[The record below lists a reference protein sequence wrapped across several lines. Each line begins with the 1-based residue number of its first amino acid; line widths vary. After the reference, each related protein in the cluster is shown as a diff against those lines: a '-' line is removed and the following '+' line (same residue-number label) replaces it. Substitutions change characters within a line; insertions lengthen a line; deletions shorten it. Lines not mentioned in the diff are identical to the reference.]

1 MDLLVIVLPIIGTLL
16 IGAISPGSSFIV
28 VAKSSLGGS
37 RGKGVAV
44 AFGIGWASAVFAVLA
59 LGGLHVIFETVPWLY
74 VGFKVLGGSYLVYLA
89 YKIFVNAKKPLSEV
103 RVQTGQQAK
112 RPMLKGVILG
122 FLTQI
127 SNPKTAIVFASVFA
141 TFMDREP
148 DMVLY
153 LVLVPMIFLLEFV
166 WYTVVAILLSNSGPR
181 KIYAQAK
188 TTIDRV
194 TAGLLGALGIKLVSD
209 TL

>member
-1 MDLLVIVLPIIGTLL
+1 MDLLLVVLPIIGTLL
-16 IGAISPGSSFIV
+16 IGAISPGPSFIV

-44 AFGIGWASAVFAVLA
+44 AFGIGLASAVFAVLA
-59 LGGLHVIFETVPWLY
+59 LGGLHVIFETVPRLY

-89 YKIFVNAKKPLSEV
+89 YKIFVNAKNPLSEV

-141 TFMDREP
+141 TFMNREP

-166 WYTVVAILLSNSGPR
+166 WYTVVAVLLSNSRPR

-188 TTIDRV
+188 TTIDRI